1 MFKTPKGLFRVDESG
16 ARLLLLRGGDA
27 EVFVCEARGGATA
40 RRSVEE
46 ADLNQVRLDDLFN
59 GVLLL
64 LQGGGHVREADGAA
78 LVLLNNH
85 QEELSVHLVEAE
97 GVNLHAIER
106 IVGDLFGD
114 APVVL
119 DLRVVAHASQK
130 SVGDA
135 RCAARAARNLAC
147 AAVVNFGVEYVGG
160 AADDCRKLFVRVEV
174 EVEGY
179 AEATAKG
186 GGYQTR
192 SRRRADECELR
203 QFQFYRARRSPLPD
217 HYVELI

>member
-1 MFKTPKGLFRVDESG
+1 MRGWSLKVLKAPKGLFRVEESG
-16 ARLLLLRGGDA
+16 ARLLLLRGRDA

-46 ADLNQVRLDDLFN
+46 ADLNQVRLDYLLD

-64 LQGGGHVREADGAA
+64 LQRGGHVREADGAA
-78 LVLLNNH
+78 LVLLNDH
-85 QEELSVHLVEAE
+85 QEELPVHLVEAE
-97 GVNLHAIER
+97 GVNLHAVQGV
-106 IVGDLFGD
+106 VGDLLGN

-119 DLRVVAHASQK
+119 DLRVVAHASEQT
-130 SVGDA
+130 VGDA
-135 RCAARAARNLAC
+135 RSAARAARNLAR

-179 AEATAKG
+179 AEATAKRR
-186 GGYQTR
+186 GYQTR
-192 SRRRADECELR
+192 SRRRADQSELR
-203 QFQFYRARRSPLPD
+203 QL
-217 HYVELI
+217 